1 MECPLCLLTHASTFI
16 VQGVLLS
23 FLRPR
28 PLLCVPLLV
37 PFFPASPFFPRSQGL
52 SNVCAPDASGLLRQL
67 LNCHL
72 RELMQLTFNMLVTL
86 RSKQKKNRHPF
97 MNGKFFSQQLGSI
110 RRKHKQVGHSHRPK
124 GQRDGTDSLDCL
136 SPGAGRIFKPLSR
149 VLTAY

>member
-1 MECPLCLLTHASTFI
+1 MGKVWYFSSLTEALVECPLCLLTHASAFT

-37 PFFPASPFFPRSQGL
+37 PFFPASPRSQGL

-86 RSKQKKNRHPF
+86 RSKQ
-97 MNGKFFSQQLGSI
+97 
-110 RRKHKQVGHSHRPK
+110 RK
-124 GQRDGTDSLDCL
+124 
-136 SPGAGRIFKPLSR
+136 
-149 VLTAY
+149 